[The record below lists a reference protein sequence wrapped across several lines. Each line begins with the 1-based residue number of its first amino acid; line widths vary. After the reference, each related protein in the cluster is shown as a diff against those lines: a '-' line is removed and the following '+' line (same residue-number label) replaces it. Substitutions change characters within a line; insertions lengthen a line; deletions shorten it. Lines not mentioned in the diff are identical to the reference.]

1 MRKVAMMFAVASLC
15 MAVPAAA
22 EDADLLARVEALE
35 ERVASLEAQLS
46 STPSGVSAAPEQ
58 EVVPPGDVETGIVTE
73 GGCSLEYRDFA
84 VTQSYDGK
92 DCVALYFDFFN
103 GSGETTSALYEFHM
117 TVYQNGREQP
127 FAVLSGDQAYDDRD
141 TTLRSGAD
149 AIRVCFA
156 SMLED
161 DSDIIVN
168 LKASDRSVDEVEF
181 SLSLK

>member
-1 MRKVAMMFAVASLC
+1 MRKLIIMAMTASLA
-15 MAVPAAA
+15 MSVPVFA
-22 EDADLLARVEALE
+22 EDADLASRMEALE
-35 ERVASLEAQLS
+35 ERVSALEAQLGA
-46 STPSGVSAAPEQ
+46 PPDGVSKVPAQ
-58 EVVPPGDVETGIVTE
+58 EVVPPADVETGIITE
-73 GGCSLEYRDFA
+73 GGCSLEYKDFA
-84 VTQSYDGK
+84 LTQSYDGH

-103 GSGETTSALYEFHM
+103 GSGETTSAFLEFHM

-127 FAVLSGDQAYDDRD
+127 FAVLSGDDAFDERD

-149 AIRVCFA
+149 PLRVCFA

-168 LKASDRSVDEVEF
+168 LKASDYSVDEVEF